1 MGQFYCSRID
11 QLEHDWELRSR
22 DIRVRIEHT
31 RLLEHPETAI
41 INLQAFLTITGGE
54 RRFQYLHIEDRSGLR
69 LFSFGKDLKLASIP
83 LPPGVSSG
91 YYFDPSNKELYRVF
105 LEQIWLGEHG
115 MGRIAIFY
123 RIDNALLQRLATPGV
138 TLTALHNHQAIA
150 SSLGERGIE
159 DESLYSSSDHNVEH
173 RSIPWNADESAPLT
187 ITISA
192 PVKAL
197 FSITE
202 LAIAACVIPIID
214 ALILWFVLGTWLM
227 RQAKRINRLGDAV
240 REFAT
245 EH

>member
-138 TLTALHNHQAIA
+138 TLTAVLDGKPIS
-150 SSLGERGIE
+150 SSLGASGIAE
-159 DESLYSSSDHNVEH
+159 FLSGNSSPASEQKTV
-173 RSIPWNADESAPLT
+173 PWNNDKNGPLT
-187 ITISA
+187 VVITA
-192 PVKAL
+192 PVKPLFTNTQLAL
-197 FSITE
+197 AASI
-202 LAIAACVIPIID
+202 IPLLD
-214 ALILWFVLGTWLM
+214 ALI
-227 RQAKRINRLGDAV
+227 
-240 REFAT
+240 
-245 EH
+245 